1 MSIPSHSTVLI
12 GLLISSLLMP
22 MTALADK
29 PDAKYKTHKQNH
41 KTEHN
46 NSAPS
51 DTVNLVSVTLSVLTA
66 KSWAKQYNIYGF
78 KQLPPGIQKK
88 LARGKPL
95 PPGIA
100 KQVLPQPFM
109 HQLPHYVGYEWRAY
123 GSDLVLV
130 ALSTAIIAD
139 VLQNVFDE

>member
-1 MSIPSHSTVLI
+1 MNVQPYSTLLI
-12 GLLISSLLMP
+12 GLLISSLLAPMP
-22 MTALADK
+22 ALADK
-29 PDAKYKTHKQNH
+29 PDAKYKTHKQH
-41 KTEHN
+41 LKTEHS
-46 NSAPS
+46 NSAS
-51 DTVNLVSVTLSVLTA
+51 FDTADLVSVTLSVLTV

-78 KQLPPGIQKK
+78 KPLPPGIQKK

-100 KQVLPQPFM
+100 KQVLPQSFVQ
-109 HQLPHYVGYEWRAY
+109 QLPHYAGYEWRAY
-123 GSDLVLV
+123 GTDLVLV